1 MFPGRLPH
9 HFDTYSCQVWWL
21 LWMTC
26 PLKATDTNNFE
37 VGWQSEIL
45 FRKYVRIL
53 LHFFTS
59 IFWLS
64 VLNCVTL
71 NWMLQSYNQPFV
83 FPLHFL
89 SSWLTELLWGTL
101 MTGLSFLLLSP
112 AKRGRVGDIPIF
124 TSVQGWSQ
132 LWQEL
137 QWSLRS
143 ALTQTFP
150 WGCWNTYCRPNIPG
164 RRWGNTYIISSENI
178 QEV

>member
-1 MFPGRLPH
+1 MTSLNDMSFKSHRHKQLWGRVTVRNTLQEICK
-9 HFDTYSCQVWWL
+9 DSLTL
-21 LWMTC
+21 LYI
-26 PLKATDTNNFE
+26 N
-37 VGWQSEIL
+37 
-45 FRKYVRIL
+45 
-53 LHFFTS
+53 
-59 IFWLS
+59 FWLS

-83 FPLHFL
+83 FPLHFP

-101 MTGLSFLLLSP
+101 MTGLSFLLLSS

>member
-1 MFPGRLPH
+1 MTSLNDMSFKSHRHKQLWGRVTVRNTLQEICK
-9 HFDTYSCQVWWL
+9 DSLTL
-21 LWMTC
+21 LYI
-26 PLKATDTNNFE
+26 NFL
-37 VGWQSEIL
+37 VVCSEL
-45 FRKYVRIL
+45 C
-53 LHFFTS
+53 HS
-59 IFWLS
+59 E
-64 VLNCVTL
+64 LNAPK
-71 NWMLQSYNQPFV
+71 LQSTFCISLT
-83 FPLHFL
+83 FSFFL
-89 SSWLTELLWGTL
+89 IDRATVRHVDDRSL
-101 MTGLSFLLLSP
+101 LLLSP